1 MNNRRQLSGSTHMST
16 EISTASAT
24 DRKITPLP
32 SNLGLALAVI
42 AAAQLMV
49 VLDATIVNIALPS
62 IQRALRFTPTGLE
75 WVINAYALTFGG
87 LLLLGGRAG
96 DLFGRRRM
104 FVIGIVVFTLGSL
117 AGGFATSATWLIIAR
132 AAQGV
137 GAAIVAPTALSLIAD
152 TFREGSERNRALG
165 VYGAVAGAGGALG
178 LLLGGVLTNFASWR
192 WVLFVNVP
200 IGIVLAIMAP
210 RVLAATPG
218 RDGKL
223 DLPGAFTATAGMV
236 LLVYGLTHAASY
248 SWTDPVTLMSLGIA
262 ALLLLVFVAI
272 ESRSQ
277 HGIAALLLLVFV
289 AIESRSQHALMPF
302 SIFAQRNRDGAY
314 VLSLVIGVAVFG
326 VFFFLTQFVQN
337 ILGFSPLVAGVS
349 FLPLTAA
356 IIITAQV
363 VARLVGRFGTRPF
376 ITIGPVLVAGGL
388 FWLSQINDQTT
399 YLTGLVGPMLLIAI
413 GMGNIFVPL
422 TLMAVAG
429 TTPEESGL
437 ASALLNVGQ
446 QIGGSIGIALLG
458 TIAATTTKNQ
468 LAGALPTHAVVNHA
482 LTAGYGAGFQIAVLI
497 ALFGF
502 AVALAVFRT
511 PRVPRT
517 AQLPEETA
525 A

>member
-1 MNNRRQLSGSTHMST
+1 MSPD
-16 EISTASAT
+16 ISTVSTT
-24 DRKITPLP
+24 DRKTNPLP
-32 SNLGLALAVI
+32 RNLGLALAVI

-62 IQRALRFTPTGLE
+62 IQRALHFSPTGLE

-104 FVIGIVVFTLGSL
+104 FTLGIAVFTLGSL

-152 TFREGSERNRALG
+152 TFREGPDRNRALG

-178 LLLGGVLTNFASWR
+178 LLLGGVLTNYASWR

-200 IGIVLAIMAP
+200 IGIVLAIAAP
-210 RVLAATPG
+210 RVLASAPG
-218 RDGKL
+218 RDGRL
-223 DLPGAFTATAGMV
+223 DLPGALTATGGMV
-236 LLVYGLTHAASY
+236 LLVYGLSRAATY
-248 SWTDPVTLMSLGIA
+248 GWTNAITLTSLGLAA
-262 ALLLLVFVAI
+262 ALLVVFLGI
-272 ESRSQ
+272 ESRS
-277 HGIAALLLLVFV
+277 
-289 AIESRSQHALMPF
+289 RHALMPF
-302 SIFAQRNRDGAY
+302 TIFAQRNRNGAY
-314 VLSLVIGVAVFG
+314 VLSLIIGVAVFG

-337 ILGFSPLVAGVS
+337 ILGFSPVVAGLA
-349 FLPLTAA
+349 FLPMTAG
-356 IIITAQV
+356 IIITAQI
-363 VARLVGRFGTRPF
+363 VARLVGRFGPRPF
-376 ITIGPVLVAGGL
+376 ITIGPLLVGGGL
-388 FWLSQINDQTT
+388 LWLSQINDQTT
-399 YLTGLVGPMLLIAI
+399 YLTGLVGPMLLIAV

-429 TTPEESGL
+429 TRPQESGL

-446 QIGGSIGIALLG
+446 QIGGSVGIALLG
-458 TIAATTTKNQ
+458 TIAASTTKNQ
-468 LAGALPTHAVVNHA
+468 LAGIRPTPAAVNHA
-482 LTAGYGAGFQIAVLI
+482 LTAGYGAGFEVAVAI

-502 AVALAVFRT
+502 AVALAVFRK
-511 PRVPRT
+511 PRLART
-517 AQLPEETA
+517 AAQLADETA

>member
-1 MNNRRQLSGSTHMST
+1 MST
-16 EISTASAT
+16 QISTAATT
-24 DRKITPLP
+24 DRNTNPLP
-32 SNLGLALAVI
+32 RNLGLALAVI
-42 AAAQLMV
+42 AVAQLMV

-62 IQRALRFTPTGLE
+62 IQRALQFSATGLE

-104 FVIGIVVFTLGSL
+104 FVVGIVVFTLGSL

-152 TFREGSERNRALG
+152 TFREGSDRNRALG

-178 LLLGGVLTNFASWR
+178 LLLGGVLTNFTSWR

-200 IGIVLAIMAP
+200 IGVVLAIVAP

-218 RDGKL
+218 RDGRL
-223 DLPGAFTATAGMV
+223 DLPGALTATGGMV
-236 LLVYGLTHAASY
+236 LLVYGLSHAATNG
-248 SWTDPVTLMSLGIA
+248 WTDTVTLTSLGLA
-262 ALLLLVFVAI
+262 AVFLLTFLAI
-272 ESRSQ
+272 ESRS
-277 HGIAALLLLVFV
+277 
-289 AIESRSQHALMPF
+289 EHALMPF

-337 ILGFSPLVAGVS
+337 ILGFSPLVAGVA

-356 IIITAQV
+356 IIITAQI
-363 VARLVGRFGTRPF
+363 VARLVGRFGPRPF
-376 ITIGPVLVAGGL
+376 ITIGPLLVAGGL
-388 FWLSQINDQTT
+388 LWLSQINGQTT
-399 YLTGLVGPMLLIAI
+399 YLTGLVGPMLLIAV

-468 LAGALPTHAVVNHA
+468 LAGVLPTHAALNHA
-482 LTAGYGAGFQIAVLI
+482 LTAGYGAGFQVAVAI

-502 AVALAVFRT
+502 AVALAVFRS
-511 PRVPRT
+511 PRVPRSVQV
-517 AQLPEETA
+517 AEETA